1 MTPVM
6 AENSRQEKTLRGI
19 GASPGICIGKAYL
32 VDTEG
37 VDVVGKYFIHRD
49 HLNEEITRFKT
60 AVQQALDDMKKI
72 IEDTPAELREQ
83 SDILET
89 HSILLKDK
97 MLYDRTIDTIRREA
111 INAEWALKK
120 VVSSLKRMF
129 REMANGY
136 LQARADDISQV
147 SDRIL
152 RNLVGAPTVSIAAI
166 DKRVILVAH
175 DLSPAETSQIH
186 LERIMGF
193 ITDRGA
199 RTSHTSIIARTLEI
213 PAVTGLGNASKIIH
227 NDDLIIVDGN
237 AGIVIIHPT
246 EQTLV
251 KYEEKKMGY
260 QRYRAALSKNAHLP
274 ARTRDG
280 RLMTVMANIELP
292 EEVVPAIDHG
302 ADGIGLYRTEF
313 QYMGAGMFP
322 DEEQL
327 FDKYRDVVEVMNPRP
342 VTIRTLDINGDKTVG
357 ERDEC
362 GEPNPALGM
371 RAIRYCLKNPE
382 VFQTQL
388 RAILRAALHGN
399 VRIIFPMIACL
410 AELRQARAALR
421 QAAKA
426 LGSEGAKALANL
438 KVGIMIEVPAAVIMA
453 DHMAREVDFFSI
465 GTNDLVQY
473 TMAIDRDNRDLVHL
487 NQPLAPPILR
497 MIKCTVDQAKKHGI
511 GIYMCGEMAADPLHA
526 PVLLGLGLDELSMN
540 PQSIPM
546 VKNMIRSMDEEEA
559 RSAVAE
565 IMNQASLDEVTEVL
579 KRRFADL
586 LPEAFNGGVDATA
599 AHPDEKEQTP

>member
-1 MTPVM
+1 M
-6 AENSRQEKTLRGI
+6 AHNQKEEKILRGI

-37 VDVVGKYFIHRD
+37 VDVVGKYFVHRD
-49 HLNEEITRFKT
+49 HLNDEVKRFKT

-72 IEDTPAELREQ
+72 IDDTPAELREQ

-97 MLYDRTIDTIRREA
+97 MLYDRTIDTIRQEA

-120 VVSSLKRMF
+120 VVSTLKRMF
-129 REMANGY
+129 RDMANGY
-136 LQARADDISQV
+136 LQARADDVSQV

-152 RNLVGAPTVSIAAI
+152 RNLVGAPTVSIGSI

-213 PAVTGLGNASKIIH
+213 PAVTGLGNASKTIR

-237 AGIVIIHPT
+237 NGIVIVNPA

-260 QRYRAALSKNAHLP
+260 QRYRAALSKNSHLP

-292 EEVVPAIDHG
+292 EEVVPAIDNG

-313 QYMGAGMFP
+313 QYMGARLFP

-342 VTIRTLDINGDKTVG
+342 VTIRTLDINGDKTLG
-357 ERDEC
+357 ERDDC

-399 VRIIFPMIACL
+399 VRLIFPMISCL
-410 AELRQARAALR
+410 TELHQAKAALQ
-421 QAAKA
+421 QAARS
-426 LGSEGAKALANL
+426 LGNEGAKALDHL
-438 KVGIMIEVPAAVIMA
+438 KTGIMIEVPAAVIMA

-465 GTNDLVQY
+465 GTNDLIQY
-473 TMAIDRDNRDLVHL
+473 TMAIDRDNRDLMHL

-497 MIKCTVDQAKKHGI
+497 MVKRTVDMAKKHGI
-511 GIYMCGEMAADPLHA
+511 GVYMCGEMAADPLHT
-526 PVLLGLGLDELSMN
+526 PVLIGMGLDELSMN
-540 PQSIPM
+540 PQSIPV
-546 VKNMIRSMDEEEA
+546 VKNMIRSLEESDA
-559 RSAVAE
+559 RRTFAE
-565 IMNQASLDEVTEVL
+565 IMEKASLAEVTELL
-579 KRRFADL
+579 KTRFADL
-586 LPEAFNGGVDATA
+586 LPAAFNGG
-599 AHPDEKEQTP
+599 

>member
-1 MTPVM
+1 M
-6 AENSRQEKTLRGI
+6 APDSKEEKILQGI

-49 HLNEEITRFKT
+49 HLNDEVKRFKT
-60 AVQQALDDMKKI
+60 AVQQALDEMKKI
-72 IEDTPAELREQ
+72 IDDTPTELREQ

-89 HSILLKDK
+89 HSILMKDK

-129 REMANGY
+129 RDMANGY
-136 LQARADDISQV
+136 LQARADDVSQV

-152 RNLVGAPTVSIAAI
+152 RNLVGAPTVSIGTI

-213 PAVTGLGNASKIIH
+213 PAVTGLRNASKIIH
-227 NDDLIIVDGN
+227 NDDLIVVDGN
-237 AGIVIIHPT
+237 LGVVIVHPT

-260 QRYRAALSKNAHLP
+260 QRYRAALSKNSHLP

-313 QYMGAGMFP
+313 QYLGAGRFP

-342 VTIRTLDINGDKTVG
+342 VTIRTLDINGDKTMG
-357 ERDEC
+357 EQGDC

-388 RAILRAALHGN
+388 RAILRAALYGN
-399 VRIIFPMIACL
+399 VRLIFPMISCL
-410 AELRQARAALR
+410 TELHQAKAALH
-421 QAAKA
+421 QAAKSLGNRGAEA
-426 LGSEGAKALANL
+426 LERIKT
-438 KVGIMIEVPAAVIMA
+438 GIMIEVPAAVIMA

-465 GTNDLVQY
+465 GTNDLIQY
-473 TMAIDRDNRDLVHL
+473 TMAIDRDNRDLIYL
-487 NQPLAPPILR
+487 NQPLAPPIIR
-497 MIKCTVDQAKKHGI
+497 MVKRTVDMAKKQGI
-511 GIYMCGEMAADPLHA
+511 GVYMCGEMAADPLHA
-526 PVLLGLGLDELSMN
+526 PVLVGLGLNELSMN
-540 PQSIPM
+540 PQSIPV
-546 VKNMIRSMDEEEA
+546 VKNMIRSLDEGEA
-559 RSAVAE
+559 RRATQE
-565 IMNQASLDEVTEVL
+565 ILGKASLEEVTELL
-579 KRRFADL
+579 KTRFGDL
-586 LPEAFNGGVDATA
+586 LPAAFNGG
-599 AHPDEKEQTP
+599 